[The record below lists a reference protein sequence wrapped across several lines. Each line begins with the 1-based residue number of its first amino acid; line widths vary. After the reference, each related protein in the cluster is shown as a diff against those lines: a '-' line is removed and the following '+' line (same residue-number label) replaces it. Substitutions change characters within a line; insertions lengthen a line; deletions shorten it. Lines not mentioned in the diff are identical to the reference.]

1 MELIL
6 LKRKCFYFSY
16 FKQELER
23 ETDPFRRI
31 LLLQEIRRVEQKKI
45 KLIQEERMR
54 IDQKNR
60 NLETALA
67 MHNRKRNLETA
78 LAMHKEREK
87 QNKKK

>member
-23 ETDPFRRI
+23 ETDPFRRN
-31 LLLQEIRRVEQKKI
+31 LLLQEIRRVEQRI
-45 KLIQEERMR
+45 IELMQEERMR
-54 IDQKNR
+54 VEQENR
-60 NLETALA
+60 NMETALA
-67 MHNRKRNLETA
+67 MLQEQ
-78 LAMHKEREK
+78 EK